1 MRRRG
6 ELFEQDQH
14 RGIERRR
21 VIYTDVCQTGEP
33 KPDSARIFS
42 MM

>member
-6 ELFEQDQH
+6 KLFEQDQH
-14 RGIERRR
+14 RGIERRQ
-21 VIYTDVCQTGEP
+21 VIYTYVCQTGEP
-33 KPDSARIFS
+33 KPDSARTLS